1 MPPFLGAVGLN
12 AHVFGLETIVSSLF
26 PHEDL
31 ALVLTCMCVLM

>member
-12 AHVFGLETIVSSLF
+12 AHVFGLTIVSSLF
-26 PHEDL
+26 PHEGL